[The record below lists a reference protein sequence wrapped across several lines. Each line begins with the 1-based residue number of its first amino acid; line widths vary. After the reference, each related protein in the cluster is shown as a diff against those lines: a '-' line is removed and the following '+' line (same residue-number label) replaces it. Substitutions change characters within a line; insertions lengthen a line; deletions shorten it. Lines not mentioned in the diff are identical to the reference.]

1 MSSLSNGINQ
11 RFPALRHRNFNLF
24 FIGQCVSL
32 IGTWM
37 QNIGQSWLVLELT
50 HSALKLSVVTMV
62 QFLPM
67 LFLSLFAGSLIDRFP
82 KRRLLIGV
90 QTFMMML
97 AFILATL
104 TYFELVEYWH
114 VLVLAFLLGLANTVD
129 LPARQSYFIELV
141 GKEDLMNAIALNSSI
156 FQLARVIGPAIAGI
170 LIGLVGMAICF
181 YINALSYVAVLIAL
195 SMISAQGFS
204 HQTARKFSFRSIM
217 GDIAE
222 GLKYI
227 HTRKIIELPLI
238 LLMVI
243 STFALNYSIIL
254 PLFATQILFQ
264 DSTGYGFLMSSM
276 GIGSF
281 IGALSVATHS
291 KNGPSLKILVLCGLG
306 TALTLSVLG
315 LERDFILS
323 MLTLFIIGF
332 FSNIFI
338 AMVNSTLQLN
348 SQDTMRGR
356 VMSVYALVFGG
367 VAPFGAFLTGILIE
381 RLGLSL
387 NMILSGLLSAF
398 LVALAYAFYRPKI
411 HPLREQE

>member
-1 MSSLSNGINQ
+1 MSTLSNSINQ
-11 RFPALRHRNFNLF
+11 RFPALKHRNFNLF

-50 HSALKLSVVTMV
+50 QSALKLSVVTMV

-82 KRRLLIGV
+82 KRKLLIGV
-90 QTFMMML
+90 QAFMMLL

-104 TYFELVEYWH
+104 TYFKLVEYWH

-195 SMISAQGFS
+195 SLISAQGLS
-204 HQTARKFSFRSIM
+204 HQSARKFSFKSIT
-217 GDIAE
+217 GDIVE

-227 HTRKIIELPLI
+227 HSRKIIELPLI

-264 DSTGYGFLMSSM
+264 DSTGYGFMMSSM

-291 KNGPSLKILVLCGLG
+291 KRGPSLRILVLCGLG
-306 TALTLSVLG
+306 TALTLSILG
-315 LERDFILS
+315 FERNFFLS
-323 MLTLFIIGF
+323 MMTLFVIGF

-367 VAPFGAFLTGILIE
+367 VAPFGAFLTGVLIE
-381 RLGLSL
+381 QLGLSL
-387 NMILSGLLSAF
+387 NMILSGLFSAV
-398 LVALAYAFYRPKI
+398 LVALAYWMYQPRI
-411 HPLREQE
+411 HPDHEQT